1 MKVDLT
7 IKHKINIYY
16 TDLKDNFLTPINAEI
31 LYTGDNF
38 GKTISIQFENQQIT
52 FDYDKLKEIVEGKNN
67 G

>member
-7 IKHKINIYY
+7 TDHKINIYY
-16 TDLKDNFLTPINAEI
+16 QDLKDNFLTPINAEV

-38 GKTISIQFENQQIT
+38 GKTISIQFKNQQIT
-52 FDYDKLKEIVEGKNN
+52 FDYDELKKIVEVQN

>member
-7 IKHKINIYY
+7 TDYKINIYY
-16 TDLKDNFLTPINAEI
+16 QDLKDNFLTPINAEV

-38 GKTISIQFENQQIT
+38 GKTISIQFKNQQIT
-52 FDYDKLKEIVEGKNN
+52 FDYDELKKIVEVQN